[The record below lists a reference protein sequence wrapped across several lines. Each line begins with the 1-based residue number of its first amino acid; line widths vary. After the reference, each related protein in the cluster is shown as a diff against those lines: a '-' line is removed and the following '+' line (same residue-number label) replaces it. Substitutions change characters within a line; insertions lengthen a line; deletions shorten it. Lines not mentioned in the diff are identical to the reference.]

1 MGYRRVY
8 AAIKEFAHPQRCPWR
23 SFIAGKSCHNQKT
36 ERLWRDV
43 FTSLLSKFYCVFW
56 YLEDAELLYI
66 ADELQLFVLRLVF
79 TPRINK
85 DLL

>member
-1 MGYRRVY
+1 M
-8 AAIKEFAHPQRCPWR
+8 
-23 SFIAGKSCHNQKT
+23 AGKSCHNQRT

-43 FTSLLSKFYCVFW
+43 FTSLLSEFYCVFW
-56 YLEDAELLYI
+56 YLEDAELLNI